1 MQGQIHQYILAKRT
15 SSRAFLYGIVIA
27 INVLLW
33 ILLVAFHWEVSLRAR
48 EVAYYGRQLFPLR
61 SQAVPLPVIYG
72 ACALLNLISLST
84 ILRDRNNLAARE
96 KLQTLLAQILE
107 SLEIGVVVLDSKGYL
122 NLANES
128 ARKLLPEIP
137 KRPMDAQYLEVLGD
151 YPEPKEIVKS
161 ALDGG
166 GFVKEVEHD
175 LGSRNEPCAAR
186 ITTLPLKGTHG
197 RINGVLLLVNDVR
210 EVVAMERQ
218 VRAAERLSTLGT
230 VAAALAHE
238 IRNPLE
244 AMNLNL
250 ELLGRSLDES
260 KIGRGDPDRKHKYL
274 RVIESEI
281 ARMGKIV
288 DNFLSFVRPSHTP
301 VSNVRLDEILRRVVD
316 LIESQARSR
325 RVDIALD
332 IHGQAITVAGLDD
345 QLTQVFLNLMINSLE
360 AMPDG
365 GRLSVRAEIPAET
378 DAQLRM
384 IAVRIQDTGE
394 GIPPERMARLFDP
407 FFSTRPRGT
416 GLGLTIAQRFVRECR
431 GRILV
436 ESVLGKGSTFIVEL
450 PLVSIG
456 G

>member
-1 MQGQIHQYILAKRT
+1 MQEQIHQYILEKRS

-84 ILRDRNNLAARE
+84 ILRDRNSLAARE
-96 KLQTLLAQILE
+96 RLQTLLAQILE
-107 SLEIGVVVLDSKGYL
+107 SLEIGVVVLSSKGRL
-122 NLANES
+122 NLANGS
-128 ARKLLPEIP
+128 ARKLLPGIP
-137 KRPMDAQYLEVLGD
+137 KKHVDTHYLDVLGD
-151 YPEPKEIVKS
+151 YPDLKEIVKS
-161 ALDGG
+161 ALERG

-175 LGSRNEPCAAR
+175 LGSGNEPCSAR
-186 ITTLPLKGTHG
+186 ITTLPLKGTDG
-197 RINGVLLLVNDVR
+197 RINGVLLLINDVR

-244 AMNLNL
+244 SMNLNI
-250 ELLGRSLDES
+250 ELLGRCLDES
-260 KIGRGDPDRKHKYL
+260 KAGHGDPDRKQKYL

-288 DNFLSFVRPSHTP
+288 DNFLSFVRPSHPP

-325 RVDIALD
+325 RVDIELD
-332 IHGQAITVAGLDD
+332 TDGRAITVAGLDD
-345 QLTQVFLNLMINSLE
+345 QLTQIFLNLMINSLE

-365 GRLSVRAEIPAET
+365 GKLWVRAEITAKT
-378 DAQLRM
+378 DAQPRM

-394 GIPPERMARLFDP
+394 GIPPERISRLFDP

-416 GLGLTIAQRFVRECR
+416 GLGLTIAQRFVRECG
-431 GRILV
+431 GRIFV

-450 PLVSIG
+450 PLISIG

>member
-1 MQGQIHQYILAKRT
+1 MPGQINQYIPAKRT
-15 SSRAFLYGIVIA
+15 NSRIFLYSIVIA
-27 INVLLW
+27 VNVLLW
-33 ILLVAFHWEVSLRAR
+33 ILLVAFHLEVSLRAR

-61 SQAVPLPVIYG
+61 SQAVPLAVIYG
-72 ACALLNLISLST
+72 ACALLNLISLGT
-84 ILRDRNNLAARE
+84 ILRDRSNLLARE
-96 KLQTLLAQILE
+96 KLQTLLTQILE
-107 SLEIGVVVLDSKGYL
+107 SLEIGVVVLDRKGYL

-128 ARKLLPEIP
+128 ARKLLPGI
-137 KRPMDAQYLEVLGD
+137 RPRHLNAQYQGALAD
-151 YPEPKEIVKS
+151 YPELKEIVQS
-161 ALDGG
+161 ALEEG

-175 LGSRNEPCAAR
+175 LGAESDPCPAR
-186 ITTLPLKGTHG
+186 ITTLPLKGAHG
-197 RINGVLLLVNDVR
+197 RIDGILLLINDVR

-244 AMNLNL
+244 AMNLNI
-250 ELLGRSLDES
+250 ELLERSLDES
-260 KIGRGDPDRKHKYL
+260 RAGRNEPDRKRKYL
-274 RVIESEI
+274 KVIESEI

-301 VSNVRLDEILRRVVD
+301 LAHIRLDELLRRVVD

-325 RVDIALD
+325 HVEIELD
-332 IHGQAITVAGLDD
+332 TGGLEITVAGLDD

-360 AMPDG
+360 AMPEG
-365 GRLSVRAEIPAET
+365 GKLSVRTVVPPQGEAP
-378 DAQLRM
+378 LRM
-384 IAVRIQDTGE
+384 IAVRIRDTGE
-394 GIPPERMARLFDP
+394 GIPADRIPRLFDP

-436 ESVLGKGSTFIVEL
+436 ESDPGQGSTFIVEL
-450 PLVSIG
+450 PLVS
-456 G
+456 